1 VWASADATIPE
12 AAEQAPEQPLTHLLK
27 HCRLGYHP
35 SHGRGHSSRGGNGNS
50 PPLSVP
56 IVTRRRSL
64 ENYTK
69 GANGE
74 LIRNGRGGG
83 GGGVVVGTFTKAN
96 AGPSGLS
103 KSDNNVEELAAAMRG
118 VDGNVDV
125 DGRTPFNIA
134 DLQEQ
139 SRRGFGTSS
148 TGLLYAPGSAT
159 ATPRATT
166 NAFDDDDMSVISTQS
181 VKARH
186 SNALFGRMFRN
197 RRGVGGSPG
206 GGGTGPSSSQSVF

>member
-1 VWASADATIPE
+1 VFREGEQATYKKCNSCLCFHARAVEPVWASADATIPE

-27 HCRLGYHP
+27 HCRLGYHS

-74 LIRNGRGGG
+74 LIHDGRGGG
-83 GGGVVVGTFTKAN
+83 GGGGVGTFIKANAN

-103 KSDNNVEELAAAMRG
+103 KSDNNVVRE
-118 VDGNVDV
+118 
-125 DGRTPFNIA
+125 
-134 DLQEQ
+134 
-139 SRRGFGTSS
+139 
-148 TGLLYAPGSAT
+148 YHHSA
-159 ATPRATT
+159 
-166 NAFDDDDMSVISTQS
+166 
-181 VKARH
+181 
-186 SNALFGRMFRN
+186 GWE
-197 RRGVGGSPG
+197 
-206 GGGTGPSSSQSVF
+206 